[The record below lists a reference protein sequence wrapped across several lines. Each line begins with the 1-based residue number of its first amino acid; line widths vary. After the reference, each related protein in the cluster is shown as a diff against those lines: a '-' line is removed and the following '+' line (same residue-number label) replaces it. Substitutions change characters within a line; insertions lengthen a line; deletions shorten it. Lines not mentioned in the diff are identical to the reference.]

1 MCEAAFSKEQESM
14 REFAETIRCDLKC
27 VASEALARSG
37 LDDSCTPASFRTGYV
52 WPKSYINSQNQIGS
66 GLVLHCMIRAVC
78 GSTRP
83 SVKVEKLVAGFV
95 EFCQNRARW
104 FLHTGLLLD
113 QIRMAK
119 TWPDHPDWIWAGFE
133 KKYKPDLLWESRTDS
148 DAGSRIQAYA
158 TWTDSACMLDF
169 LVPDWIRY
177 VYWET
182 THDMGNEWYY
192 RCVLLEWI
200 LNPTFIHLPRSL
212 KSACR
217 II

>member
-37 LDDSCTPASFRTGYV
+37 LDDSCTPASFRTGSV

-133 KKYKPDLLWESRTDS
+133 KNINRTFFGR
-148 DAGSRIQAYA
+148 AEPNRMQEVGSRHTRPGPILPACWTFWFRIGSGMFTGRLPT
-158 TWTDSACMLDF
+158 TWAMNGIIGVFWLNEFWTQPLFICLD
-169 LVPDWIRY
+169 
-177 VYWET
+177 
-182 THDMGNEWYY
+182 H
-192 RCVLLEWI
+192 
-200 LNPTFIHLPRSL
+200 
-212 KSACR
+212 
-217 II
+217 